1 MAKFESIASDSTAS
15 ESVESESAAIV
26 DLEQAVRLD
35 PDHRP
40 SWQRL
45 GQVGRYGDTAP
56 CLIRAAELK
65 PAAGPKSAQ
74 RMPCAD
80 GFDGVGYAF
89 HFGSNITLRDPP
101 CQLPCGGPSCPKKM
115 AARPRQRLGM
125 GCR

>member
-65 PAAGPKSAQ
+65 PASVRAAPSRAPLARHDSAPLGRNQ
-74 RMPCAD
+74 RNECLALM
-80 GFDGVGYAF
+80 
-89 HFGSNITLRDPP
+89 GSMGWGMRST
-101 CQLPCGGPSCPKKM
+101 S
-115 AARPRQRLGM
+115 AATSP
-125 GCR
+125 